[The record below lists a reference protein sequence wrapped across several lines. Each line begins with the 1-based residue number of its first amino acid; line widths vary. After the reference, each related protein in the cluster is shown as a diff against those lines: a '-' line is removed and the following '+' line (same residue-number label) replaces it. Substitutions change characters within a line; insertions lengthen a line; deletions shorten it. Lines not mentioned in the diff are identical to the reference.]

1 MPNAVSLPA
10 RDVAL
15 LRLLDRTPATS
26 QHLLKASATFAEES
40 FRNERRMRE
49 RLQTLAAH
57 GLIRAFPV
65 AQIVGGPVNWY
76 KLTPTGWRYLHGT
89 EGELPHRSFF
99 DGIPAARFEHVRTV
113 ADVIVHLTAAAHR
126 SRVAIT
132 AFHGDR
138 QLVLETAAGNL
149 IPDCHFQFR
158 RDERLFNCLFEVDN
172 STETLSTEQV
182 QSIRSRLA
190 AYEDYQDWVWQGWKQ
205 AGAVGE
211 RPFFRVVFLTRSV
224 ERANNILW
232 LTGQIAK
239 RRQRHL
245 IYAGTQD
252 GLLASANPLFE
263 PLLNDHHG
271 GWRCL
276 MPLQPSAGFLL
287 APVRLQPTNVPALR
301 F

>member
-26 QHLLKASATFAEES
+26 QHLLKASATFADET
-40 FRNERRMRE
+40 FRDERRTRE
-49 RLQTLAAH
+49 RLQTLAEH
-57 GLIRAFPV
+57 GLIRAFPIG
-65 AQIVGGPVNWY
+65 QIVGGPVNWY
-76 KLTPTGWRYLHGT
+76 KLTPAGWRYLHGT
-89 EGELPHRSFF
+89 EAELPHRSGFEA
-99 DGIPAARFEHVRTV
+99 IPAARFEHVRTV
-113 ADVIVHLTAAAHR
+113 ADLVVHLAVAAHR
-126 SRVAIT
+126 NRAEIT

-138 QLVLETAAGNL
+138 QLVLETPAGKL
-149 IPDCHFQFR
+149 IPDCHFQLR
-158 RDERLFNCLFEVDN
+158 RDDRLFNCLFEVDN

-182 QSIRSRLA
+182 QSIRSRLS
-190 AYEDYQDWVWQGWKQ
+190 AYESYQNQVWQGWKQ
-205 AGAVGE
+205 AGSVGGP
-211 RPFFRVVFLTRSV
+211 PFFRVVFLTRSV

-232 LTGQIAK
+232 LTSQIA
-239 RRQRHL
+239 RNRDRHL

-263 PLLNDHHG
+263 PLLNDHDG

-276 MPLQPSAGFLL
+276 MPLQPTAGFALT
-287 APVRLQPTNVPALR
+287 PIRLQPTNIPALR